1 MRPSQLIRP
10 FVLQRKWGYL
20 AATLAVAFAEFCQ
33 VRIPY
38 ILGGFI
44 DRLKIG
50 GAGGHVILVY
60 ALELAAAAAGYVV
73 LFGIGQTRI
82 GDLGRTWEFE
92 TRQRLFAHWETL
104 SSRYFQTR
112 SVGDL
117 LNHSLNDVT
126 SVRQALS
133 MGVNQISQ
141 AVFLLLATL
150 FMTIETINLRLT
162 LSSLL
167 PLLLIPVVIALIRPQ
182 VRLRSR
188 LVQESLSDMSALA
201 EESFQAIRVVKAV
214 SNEPVEVSRFTRRTQ
229 TIVDRQ
235 MSLVRLNTLFQ
246 ALVPLLSGV
255 GFTVGLVY
263 GGWLVIHGGI
273 SLGGF
278 VAFTVYLSMLVRPL
292 MQFGIVINLFQNA
305 SASVARI
312 QALLA
317 VEPDIRDPETPV
329 VRETWHGELT
339 VRGLTFAYPG
349 AERPALADVAFA
361 VPAGTTLGIVGRTG
375 AGKTTLLNL
384 LLRDYDPPAGTVL
397 FDGVDIRAMRLSD
410 LRHLIAYVPQDG
422 FLFSTSVGNN
432 IAFSQ
437 PEVVPDAIEAAAT
450 QSRIWDTIQAM
461 PEGIDTL
468 IGERGIM
475 LSGGQRQRTAIA
487 RALIKSEAK
496 MLILDDSLSAVDTG
510 TESEIL
516 HMLRR
521 VRGKK
526 TTIIA
531 AHRLSAVRDADQI
544 IVLDKGVIVQRGSH
558 RDLIRQPG
566 LYRDLYRIQTGGASL
581 HA

>member
-1 MRPSQLIRP
+1 MVQPSKVTGASLP
-10 FVLQRKWGYL
+10 SGSTGTTTPAGAAPPGAML
-20 AATLAVAFAEFCQ
+20 A
-33 VRIPY
+33 
-38 ILGGFI
+38 
-44 DRLKIG
+44 
-50 GAGGHVILVY
+50 
-60 ALELAAAAAGYVV
+60 
-73 LFGIGQTRI
+73 
-82 GDLGRTWEFE
+82 
-92 TRQRLFAHWETL
+92 
-104 SSRYFQTR
+104 
-112 SVGDL
+112 
-117 LNHSLNDVT
+117 
-126 SVRQALS
+126 
-133 MGVNQISQ
+133 
-141 AVFLLLATL
+141 
-150 FMTIETINLRLT
+150 
-162 LSSLL
+162 
-167 PLLLIPVVIALIRPQ
+167 
-182 VRLRSR
+182 
-188 LVQESLSDMSALA
+188 
-201 EESFQAIRVVKAV
+201 
-214 SNEPVEVSRFTRRTQ
+214 
-229 TIVDRQ
+229 
-235 MSLVRLNTLFQ
+235 
-246 ALVPLLSGV
+246 
-255 GFTVGLVY
+255 
-263 GGWLVIHGGI
+263 
-273 SLGGF
+273 
-278 VAFTVYLSMLVRPL
+278 
-292 MQFGIVINLFQNA
+292 
-305 SASVARI
+305 
-312 QALLA
+312 
-317 VEPDIRDPETPV
+317 
-329 VRETWHGELT
+329 
-339 VRGLTFAYPG
+339 VRGLHKHFGGVQAVNNASFEV
-349 AERPALADVAFA
+349 AEGYLFGLIGPN
-361 VPAGTTLGIVGRTG
+361 G
-375 AGKTTLLNL
+375 AGKSTALKMVGGAF
-384 LLRDYDPPAGTVL
+384 RPDAGTVL
-397 FDGVDIRAMRLSD
+397 FDGVDIREMRLSD